1 MRHLSGRIVIGLLL
15 VLAPACATGERQ
27 QKIEAARRA
36 TAERN
41 AAVDAANAGGA
52 EREAALA
59 AARAMSAGPA
69 DKARALGEAKADQ
82 LEAERKAQEAAAAA
96 ATAKAADDASRA
108 AERTAELRRKQ
119 EEQAALEAKARL
131 QQEQAQ
137 AAAKAAEAAA
147 AAKAAQD
154 KAAATAAQDKAA
166 AQAAAD
172 KAAAAAA
179 TTKEQDVGAED
190 SNVVAELHT
199 SAGVMVVGFLPDVA
213 PGHVK
218 NFVDLSRK
226 GFYDG
231 TRFHRVIKGFMIQ
244 GGDPLTKDPAQKA
257 RWGTGDPGYKIK
269 AEFNSTKHVRGV
281 LSMARSASPDSAGSQ
296 FFICHGTAPH
306 LDGQYTAFGELLS
319 GYDVLDKIANAPVGA
334 DRQSPVDPV
343 VIEKVVVRP
352 RTPQDAKGQG

>member
-1 MRHLSGRIVIGLLL
+1 MRHLSGRILVVGLLL
-15 VLAPACATGERQ
+15 GLAPACATGERQ
-27 QKIEAARRA
+27 QKLEAARRA

-41 AAVDAANAGGA
+41 AEARAAGAGAA

-59 AARAMSAGPA
+59 AARAMPAGPA
-69 DKARALGEAKADQ
+69 DKARALGEAQADQ

-96 ATAKAADDASRA
+96 AAAKAAQDEALA
-108 AERTAELRRKQ
+108 AERSAELRRKQ

-137 AAAKAAEAAA
+137 AAAKAAEAQA

-154 KAAATAAQDKAA
+154 
-166 AQAAAD
+166 QAAAKAAGD

-179 TTKEQDVGAED
+179 TTKEQDVGAD
-190 SNVVAELHT
+190 DMNVVAELHT
-199 SAGVMVVGFLPDVA
+199 SAGVMVIGFLPDVA

-218 NFVDLSRK
+218 NFVDLARK

-269 AEFNSTKHVRGV
+269 AEFNATKHVRGIV
-281 LSMARSASPDSAGSQ
+281 SMARSASPDSAGSQ
-296 FFICHGTAPH
+296 FFICHATAPH

-319 GYDVLDKIANAPVGA
+319 GDDVLDRIANAPVGA